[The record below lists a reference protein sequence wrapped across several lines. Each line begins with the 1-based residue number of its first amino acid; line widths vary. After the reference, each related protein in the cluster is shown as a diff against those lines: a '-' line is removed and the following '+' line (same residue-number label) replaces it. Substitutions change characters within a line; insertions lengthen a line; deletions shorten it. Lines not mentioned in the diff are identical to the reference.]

1 MAKIDVAALRRE
13 YRDLPLDETM
23 VRSHPI
29 DQFEEWLEQAVR
41 VETRDPSG
49 MMLATVD
56 AQGQPSARVVLLKG
70 ISRQGFTFFSNYDS
84 RKARE
89 LAENPRAALVFWW
102 MELDRQVR
110 IQGRVSRSSRS
121 ISEQYFAS
129 RPRGSQL
136 SALVSPQSRVV
147 ESRKVLED
155 AVARAEQAYAERD
168 IPCPP
173 NWGGFLLEPDYIEFW
188 QGRRNRLH
196 DRVVYRRTEGV
207 AWKIERLAP

>member
-155 AVARAEQAYAERD
+155 AVAKAEQAYADRD

-196 DRVVYRRTEGV
+196 DRVVYRRREGDS
-207 AWKIERLAP
+207 WKIERLAP

>member
-1 MAKIDVAALRRE
+1 
-13 YRDLPLDETM
+13 M

-136 SALVSPQSRVV
+136 SALVSPQSGVV

-155 AVARAEQAYAERD
+155 AVARAAQEYAERD

>member
-1 MAKIDVAALRRE
+1 
-13 YRDLPLDETM
+13 M

-155 AVARAEQAYAERD
+155 AVAKAEQAYADRD

>member
-1 MAKIDVAALRRE
+1 
-13 YRDLPLDETM
+13 M

-155 AVARAEQAYAERD
+155 AVARAEQAYADRD

>member
-136 SALVSPQSRVV
+136 SALVSPQSGVV

-155 AVARAEQAYAERD
+155 AVARAAQEYAERD